1 MEQKILLI
9 IITLGALAIIALVL
23 GLVLGLKVKNEEKIP
38 ETKIEVV
45 NSYDNTEELIKQFQV
60 LNPTRVGNG
69 MEKHIQNRL

>member
-45 NSYDNTEELIKQFQV
+45 NSYDNMKNSIKLFKFLTLLQ
-60 LNPTRVGNG
+60 
-69 MEKHIQNRL
+69 